1 MCLQKYIFTF
11 VFQSDFFSTE
21 LYLPLSC
28 WVKLKYT
35 KIAMRKWIM
44 MMVVL
49 LQTMQGIAGT
59 DGIAQNDGRPQNS
72 GRLLNDSIVQTDSI
86 AQTETVTAEAVR
98 VERCP
103 GDCRLHVLAGAA
115 IAIGTSSVVY
125 LTAGQVSVL
134 AKAAAV
140 IGTGVAAAAFFGA
153 AKELYDAMRA
163 DKHNAEWRDFWNTVM
178 GGSAGAAVTWAFYAA
193 LQSPVLAAIISTVGM
208 LVTGYRPA
216 LQLLTGKDRLRKN

>member
-1 MCLQKYIFTF
+1 MT
-11 VFQSDFFSTE
+11 
-21 LYLPLSC
+21 
-28 WVKLKYT
+28 
-35 KIAMRKWIM
+35 
-44 MMVVL
+44 MVVL
-49 LQTMQGIAGT
+49 LQTMQGIAGNSS
-59 DGIAQNDGRPQNS
+59 GFQNDIVSQNVS
-72 GRLLNDSIVQTDSI
+72 GEQNERSVQTD
-86 AQTETVTAEAVR
+86 TVTAEAVR

-115 IAIGTSSVVY
+115 IAIGSSSVVY

-163 DKHNAEWRDFWNTVM
+163 DKHSAEWRDFWNTVM

-193 LQSPVLAAIISTVGM
+193 LQSPVLAAIISSVGI

-216 LQLLTGKDRLRKN
+216 LQLLTGRDRLRKN

>member
-1 MCLQKYIFTF
+1 
-11 VFQSDFFSTE
+11 
-21 LYLPLSC
+21 
-28 WVKLKYT
+28 
-35 KIAMRKWIM
+35 
-44 MMVVL
+44 MVVL
-49 LQTMQGIAGT
+49 LQTMQGIAGNSS
-59 DGIAQNDGRPQNS
+59 GFQNDIVSQNVS
-72 GRLLNDSIVQTDSI
+72 GEQNERSVQPDSI
-86 AQTETVTAEAVR
+86 AHTDTVTAEAVR

-163 DKHNAEWRDFWNTVM
+163 DKHSAEWRDFWNTVM

-193 LQSPVLAAIISTVGM
+193 LQSPVLAAIISSVGM

-216 LQLLTGKDRLRKN
+216 LQLLTGRDRLRKN